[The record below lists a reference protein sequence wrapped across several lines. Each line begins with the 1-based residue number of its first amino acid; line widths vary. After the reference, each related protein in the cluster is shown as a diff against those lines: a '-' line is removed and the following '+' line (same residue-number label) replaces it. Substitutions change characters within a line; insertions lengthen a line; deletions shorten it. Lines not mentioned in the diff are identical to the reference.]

1 MVAGLVRAVAPGAR
15 IMPLKAFRADGTTSI
30 STIVRA
36 IYHAV
41 DHGAQVI
48 NMSFDLDRPS
58 EAIRRAVEYAAARGV
73 ICVSSVGNEGMEARI
88 YPAGLKRVLGVAST
102 TIEDTRAPFSNYGDR
117 VVSVAAPGVDLI
129 TAYPGGHYAAASGTS
144 FSAGLVSGA
153 VAILAGLNPD
163 LDYRKAS
170 DAFDL
175 SVFISP
181 ELGKGRID
189 IPAAVSA
196 LDLRVGGRGRR

>member
-58 EAIRRAVEYAAARGV
+58 EAIRRAVEYAAGRGV

-102 TIEDTRAPFSNYGDR
+102 TIEDTRAAFSNYGDR

-170 DAFDL
+170 DAFDF

-196 LDLRVGGRGRR
+196 LDLRVGERGRR